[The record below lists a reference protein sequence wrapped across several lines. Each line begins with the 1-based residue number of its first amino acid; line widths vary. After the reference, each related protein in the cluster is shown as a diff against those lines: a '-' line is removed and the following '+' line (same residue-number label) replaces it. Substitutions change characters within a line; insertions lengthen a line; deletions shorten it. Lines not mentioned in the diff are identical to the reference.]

1 MPTVLLPVPH
11 RSQSYEAT
19 CLASSV
25 EMVLAYLG
33 RRTTEKHLNHLFGSS
48 VMDGT
53 PFSRVVR
60 VERMGFRVEYIQLDE
75 NDVRRRIHSQQPIIT
90 PLWTQMLPY
99 WTYPTA
105 HVAVVVGYDDQRVYL
120 NDPAFPE
127 APQSVLWDGFLAA
140 WEEYDRMAAIIRP
153 SVK

>member
-1 MPTVLLPVPH
+1 
-11 RSQSYEAT
+11 
-19 CLASSV
+19 
-25 EMVLAYLG
+25 
-33 RRTTEKHLNHLFGSS
+33 
-48 VMDGT
+48 
-53 PFSRVVR
+53 
-60 VERMGFRVEYIQLDE
+60 
-75 NDVRRRIHSQQPIIT
+75 
-90 PLWTQMLPY
+90 MLPY